1 MWIPRELHNHTDF
14 GLKLFRV
21 PTSSMVIP
29 SFFVLVNALDPIL
42 RVPQP
47 IYSKSSQL
55 LRRVNHVFPPQGL
68 TGCTSK
74 TRRELNFLDL
84 RPTLNHSRFTSHR
97 ESTSLSNKP
106 PEHLQLDQLILNY
119 ASRKVHTLR
128 RCNSTQGALPVPVG
142 LIFKKMECGDAD
154 FCFSMAKTVP
164 SGRMSFILRQNE
176 GSGSWSLI
184 ELEKNGITSS
194 LLNLSLD
201 LNGSLRT
208 IALDDITGLF
218 IFVTSA
224 KPFVVY
230 C

>member
-1 MWIPRELHNHTDF
+1 M
-14 GLKLFRV
+14 
-21 PTSSMVIP
+21 
-29 SFFVLVNALDPIL
+29 
-42 RVPQP
+42 
-47 IYSKSSQL
+47 
-55 LRRVNHVFPPQGL
+55 
-68 TGCTSK
+68 
-74 TRRELNFLDL
+74 
-84 RPTLNHSRFTSHR
+84 
-97 ESTSLSNKP
+97 
-106 PEHLQLDQLILNY
+106 
-119 ASRKVHTLR
+119 
-128 RCNSTQGALPVPVG
+128 PVG
-142 LIFKKMECGDAD
+142 LISEKMECGDVD

-218 IFVTSA
+218 IFVTST